1 MIKACV
7 IGLGQRGHMLTRDVL
22 LKIDKLEIVSVCDVY
37 EDRIERTLETLKNA
51 NLSSSDLDQ
60 VREFLTRQRV
70 MPPGVTLAHVDLK
83 ADVYPD
89 MPGAVPQPQDV
100 LLDRRQG

>member
-1 MIKACV
+1 MIKKHSFLINNCIVNAAGGCYNQIAKLVLGDVFMIKACV

-51 NLSSSDLDQ
+51 KSHQNLCS
-60 VREFLTRQRV
+60 F
-70 MPPGVTLAHVDLK
+70 P
-83 ADVYPD
+83 
-89 MPGAVPQPQDV
+89 
-100 LLDRRQG
+100 